1 VSKLD
6 SRLDSPSGQRRSG
19 LLSMAIF
26 DKAAE
31 LIDRFLER
39 LGEANE
45 MHCSK

>member
-6 SRLDSPSGQRRSG
+6 SRLDSPSGHGGAG

-31 LIDRFLER
+31 LINRFFLREVR
-39 LGEANE
+39 
-45 MHCSK
+45 